1 MSDGKME
8 RLVEQRPTAVF
19 PPSFCP
25 SLKTADYPRGQLR
38 SKNSSCYLPRLNY
51 TVATVLGISHLSPHS
66 ILEGRYSYPIFQRRK
81 EVFKASAKNEWGW
94 SSNPNPCDFRL
105 HWRAGAS
112 PFSVLGHLTSIDASD
127 GHGGFWELMKLCVL
141 NGKPPLP
148 VRPGQPAPGR
158 IH

>member
-51 TVATVLGISHLSPHS
+51 TVATVLGISHFLFYCLFT
-66 ILEGRYSYPIFQRRK
+66 INQE
-81 EVFKASAKNEWGW
+81 NE
-94 SSNPNPCDFRL
+94 CYYL
-105 HWRAGAS
+105 
-112 PFSVLGHLTSIDASD
+112 LLID
-127 GHGGFWELMKLCVL
+127 GE
-141 NGKPPLP
+141 N
-148 VRPGQPAPGR
+148 
-158 IH
+158 IT